1 MELTLK
7 PSTGW
12 KRQMVV
18 IWISQW
24 LSIMGFSF
32 AFPFVPFFLQADLG
46 IVGEDNIAFWVSM
59 FAFSTAVSMGL
70 AAPFWG
76 ALADRFGRRIM
87 LIRATLCG
95 AACMSLMGGVR
106 SAGVL
111 IFLRTVQ
118 GALTGTMTAA
128 QAFVSGEVP
137 PERRGLAIGGLS
149 AAVFSGS
156 MSGSFVGGFVAD
168 RIGYRAAFYCSGL
181 LLLVSGLLIVFAT
194 RETAFVPT
202 PRQPKKSAEPPA
214 TPIWRSLTPS
224 IWIALGL
231 IALLSFIRQQDMPFI
246 PLLVQ
251 KILGSLDE
259 ASLWTGWVNA
269 TGSVAGLLAG
279 LLAGWMADRLSP
291 RRILLTA
298 AALAI
303 GFASAQG
310 VVGSFA
316 TLFPIRFMTVFV
328 VGFIEPTLNAI
339 LAKQTPES
347 CQGRVF
353 GWASTTRSIGWA
365 LGPLLAGW
373 LVADQ
378 GLSSVF
384 FAAGIGYALLFL
396 LLLVLPIARA
406 RKNGLAM

>member
-1 MELTLK
+1 
-7 PSTGW
+7 
-12 KRQMVV
+12 MVV
-18 IWISQW
+18 IWTSQW

-46 IVGEDNIAFWVSM
+46 IVDQKELAFWVSM
-59 FAFSTAVSMGL
+59 FAFSTAVSMGI

-76 ALADRFGRRIM
+76 MLADRFGRRIM

-95 AACMSLMGGVR
+95 AACMSLMGGVH
-106 SAGVL
+106 SAGIL
-111 IFLRTVQ
+111 IALRTIQ

-128 QAFVSGEVP
+128 QAFISGEVP
-137 PERRGLAIGGLS
+137 PGRRGLAIGGLS

-156 MSGSFVGGFVAD
+156 MSGAFVGGFVAD

-181 LLLVSGLLIVFAT
+181 LLLVAGLLIVFAT
-194 RETAFVPT
+194 RETAFVPM
-202 PRQPKKSAEPPA
+202 PRRQKGAADPAEAPV
-214 TPIWRSLTPS
+214 WRALGPS
-224 IWIALGL
+224 IWVALGL

-251 KILGSLDE
+251 KILGGSLDE
-259 ASLWTGWVNA
+259 ASLWTGCVNA

-279 LLAGWMADRLSP
+279 LIAGWMADRLSP
-291 RRILLTA
+291 RRILLA
-298 AALAI
+298 ASALAI
-303 GFASAQG
+303 GFAGAQG

-347 CQGRVF
+347 CQGRIF

-373 LVADQ
+373 LVTAH

-384 FAAGIGYALLFL
+384 YAAGAGYALLFL
-396 LLLVLPIARA
+396 LLAALPLRTRQAP
-406 RKNGLAM
+406 RKCPLTPSPRHP